1 MGGDRD
7 SGGTGAS
14 AKARK
19 MVFLIDFDG
28 TLAVG
33 DTVDR
38 LLAEHADPAWEA
50 LEADWMA
57 NRISA
62 LQCMKSQIELV
73 HADAL
78 TLGRF
83 FRSIV
88 LDRHFR
94 AFWEF
99 VRTRAVVAVVSE
111 FGRTFRE
118 NGGRGTDHGHGSVC
132 WLLGGALK
140 CPPIV
145 GELVA
150 LTATTLNQ
158 NRDLPVLNPLP
169 EVLGGL
175 FARQFGLRSSA
186 VEHIFPGIVPRDL
199 QLI

>member
-73 HADAL
+73 
-78 TLGRF
+78 
-83 FRSIV
+83 
-88 LDRHFR
+88 R
-94 AFWEF
+94 AE
-99 VRTRAVVAVVSE
+99 
-111 FGRTFRE
+111 
-118 NGGRGTDHGHGSVC
+118 
-132 WLLGGALK
+132 
-140 CPPIV
+140 
-145 GELVA
+145 
-150 LTATTLNQ
+150 
-158 NRDLPVLNPLP
+158 
-169 EVLGGL
+169 
-175 FARQFGLRSSA
+175 RSSRGCA
-186 VEHIFPGIVPRDL
+186 
-199 QLI
+199 